1 MGRRGKVAENFAE
14 NESSILLLNSDK
26 AFNETMT
33 DVATNL
39 HVPLATLRNVGDA
52 VKEKLL
58 PFGVIIVDW
67 DAGAG
72 RALAAIRMLEKK
84 FGPHPVLLIGEGND
98 ELLQDVWPKS
108 IKGFVAKER
117 GFRAILDSAVALSRL
132 EL

>member
-1 MGRRGKVAENFAE
+1 MGKRISTNAMEP
-14 NESSILLLNSDK
+14 ESSILLLNSDK

-39 HVPLATLRNVGDA
+39 HVALATLKNVGEA
-52 VKEKLL
+52 VSENLL

-72 RALAAIRMLEKK
+72 RALAAIRTLEKK
-84 FGPHPVLLIGEGND
+84 FGPHPVLLIGEGDD

-108 IKGFVAKER
+108 VKGFIPKER
-117 GFRAILDSAVALSRL
+117 GFRAILDSAMALSRL